1 MAVEQTDLSGE
12 EEAAAEQGRG
22 KRQKRAPA
30 RYGQS
35 SMEESIQDSS
45 DDQQDASHMLANC
58 PSFPNKT
65 SMLLKFDN
73 HTYYFIESFPKY
85 L

>member
-22 KRQKRAPA
+22 KRPKRAPA

-35 SMEESIQDSS
+35 SMEESNQDSS
-45 DDQQDASHMLANC
+45 DDQQDAPHMLANC
-58 PSFPNKT
+58 PSFPNNSSK
-65 SMLLKFDN
+65 LLKCDN
-73 HTYYFIESFPKY
+73 HTYYFIESILKF